1 MLHFLKF
8 SSLETII
15 QIVYGQ
21 ITKIGDRMKDR
32 KLAITFKVL
41 ICPDF
46 HWSQSMEKCSR
57 IRSRLVSASRSIE
70 ITWFGPV
77 LYTNL
82 VKIEFL
88 AKFMVFHI
96 FFVSKQPTEHYQW
109 DPSTRFD
116 LFLIFLKSVFPR
128 EFSLHMTVL
137 FNLFGPTTLD
147 LIPVLSLAS
156 G

>member
-8 SSLETII
+8 SSLETIS

-46 HWSQSMEKCSR
+46 HWSQSMGKCSR
-57 IRSRLVSASRSIE
+57 IRFRLVSASRSIE

-77 LYTNL
+77 LYTNF
-82 VKIEFL
+82 VQIEFL

-96 FFVSKQPTEHYQW
+96 FFCFKTTNRTLRRRSEQQIW
-109 DPSTRFD
+109 SISN
-116 LFLIFLKSVFPR
+116 IFKVRISQ
-128 EFSLHMTVL
+128 
-137 FNLFGPTTLD
+137 G
-147 LIPVLSLAS
+147 I
-156 G
+156 